1 MIVLYIAGLIL
12 SFSLGFL
19 TCGAL
24 VMCTRDMPTPAGTTS
39 SDSQT
44 VNKETLAAI
53 TAVKKG
59 DVKVFQNKAEF
70 FDDLGI

>member
-1 MIVLYIAGLIL
+1 MIALYIAGLIL

-24 VMCTRDMPTPAGTTS
+24 AMCSMEMPSPTGATDN
-39 SDSQT
+39 DSQT